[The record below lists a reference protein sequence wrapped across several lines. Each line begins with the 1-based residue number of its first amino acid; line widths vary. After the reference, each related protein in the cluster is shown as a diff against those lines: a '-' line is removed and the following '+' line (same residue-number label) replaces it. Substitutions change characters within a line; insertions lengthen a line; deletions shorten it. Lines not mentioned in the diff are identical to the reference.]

1 LNYAHPEAMMLNVEI
16 ADETRF
22 ITIPRWSRI
31 PSLVHGFGLAGWTA
45 EDIGRRWPD
54 LTLVVGRQVHS
65 ERVNFIDS
73 PPPRPPV
80 GDALAT
86 DRPGLLLAVKTA
98 DCLPILLADPE
109 RRIVAAVH
117 CGWRGTVQRLS
128 ERTVAALHDRY
139 GAEPGSLLAA
149 LGPCIGRACYE
160 VGEDVRRRFAAAGLP
175 LDVFTSS
182 SFHPGRYLLDL
193 QAANRFQLLHSG
205 LEPGR
210 MNFIIDCTHCRP
222 AMSSFRREGD
232 KAGRMLAFVGLA
244 F

>member
-1 LNYAHPEAMMLNVEI
+1 MMLNVEI
-16 ADETRF
+16 ADAARF

-31 PSLVHGFGLAGWTA
+31 PFLVHGFGLAALTA
-45 EDIGRRWPD
+45 EDLRRRWPD
-54 LTLVVGRQVHS
+54 LALVVGRQVHS
-65 ERVNFIDS
+65 DKVNFIES

-109 RRIVAAVH
+109 RRVVAAVH
-117 CGWRGTVQRLS
+117 CGWRGTAGRLS
-128 ERTVAALHDRY
+128 ERAVTALGGRY
-139 GAEPGSLLAA
+139 GAEPACLLAA

-160 VGEDVRRRFAAAGLP
+160 VGEDVRRRFAEAGLP
-175 LDVFTSS
+175 LDVFAPSS
-182 SFHPGRYLLDL
+182 SRPDRYLLDL
-193 QAANRFQLLHSG
+193 QAANRFQLLRSG
-205 LEPGR
+205 LDPGR
-210 MNFIIDCTHCRP
+210 MNFIVDCTHCRP
-222 AMSSFRREGD
+222 TMSSFRREGE